1 MIHNGQSHRFELM
14 LQQTPR
20 VNRSDEAGLSELS
33 LRELFD
39 AEETTLLRY
48 AFSLT
53 GRRAVAE
60 EIVQD
65 VFLQLHIHWEN
76 VESPRAWLV
85 RGVRNRAFDLLKK
98 HQREVLDGVSHEPD
112 SGAGNESPESMLSR
126 IELTVALRNLV
137 AQLDETD
144 RQLVTLKYF
153 ENLSYREISENTGLS
168 VGNVGYRLHH
178 ILKDLGVKM
187 RPLGIDNLS

>member
-1 MIHNGQSHRFELM
+1 M
-14 LQQTPR
+14 LQETPR
-20 VNRSDEAGLSELS
+20 VNRSDDAEASEAS

-39 AEETTLLRY
+39 SEETSLLRY

-65 VFLQLHIHWEN
+65 VFLQLHIHWDT
-76 VESPRAWLV
+76 VETPRAWLV
-85 RGVRNRAFDLLKK
+85 RGVRNRAFDLLRK
-98 HQREVLDGVSHEPD
+98 HQREVLDGIEHEPQSD
-112 SGAGNESPESMLSR
+112 GTCQSPESMLSR
-126 IELTVALRNLV
+126 IELTGALRNLI

-144 RQLVTLKYF
+144 RKLVTLKYF
-153 ENLSYREISENTGLS
+153 KNLPYREISDQTGLS

-178 ILKDLGVKM
+178 ILKELAVKM